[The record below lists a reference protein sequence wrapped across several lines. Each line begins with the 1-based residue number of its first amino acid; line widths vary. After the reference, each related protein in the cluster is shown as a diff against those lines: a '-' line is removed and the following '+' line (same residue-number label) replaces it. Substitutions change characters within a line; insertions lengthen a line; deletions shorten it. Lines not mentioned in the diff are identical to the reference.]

1 MARKKPSTRRKTRS
15 NPRGRL
21 SVRPEG
27 YGFVSTAEGEFF
39 IPESRMRGA
48 FDGDLVEISPL
59 PAEATRGRFAHRET
73 GSRKRAARIVSVVE
87 RVHDIL
93 VGRYEVAEP
102 FGVVVPEDRRIPYDI
117 FTLRSESAHVPD
129 GAVVSVR
136 IMSWPT
142 RHSAATGVVEQVLGF
157 DDDERVMIDLIVASH
172 KLETEFSEASL
183 AQASQAE
190 LGEDSALADGY
201 RDLRSRF
208 VFTVDPADARDFDD
222 ALSFEVVDGSRSAVP
237 RGAVA
242 RVGVHIAD
250 VSHYVPWASSIDL
263 DARRRATSVYL
274 VDRVIPMLPE
284 RLSNDLCSL
293 RPDED
298 RRCMTI
304 DLFIDARGRVV
315 SSDAYPALI
324 RSRARLTYDQAQTLI
339 DGDRESAAGFSGIS
353 DDTLDRLRV
362 CIPALSRIAQQRAAL
377 RTERGGLDFD
387 TVEARVVLDDEGCP
401 IDVSLRRKTAATQ
414 MVEESMIMAN
424 EAAARLLSGHAFPGM
439 YRVHEKPSADD
450 LEGLLPIFQEFPW
463 FDASLEAPVLAGDPF
478 ALARVL
484 ELSDGRPEHE
494 LIVALVLRSMKRAV
508 YSPACDGH
516 FGLASEAYTH
526 FTSPIR
532 RYPDLV
538 VHRMMK
544 ALLFGRGERFD
555 QEVSNIPWLAEHSS
569 RMERTAERASRDSQE
584 AKLVELMESQ
594 VGKRFSALIVGVA
607 TYGLFVRLPN
617 TAEGLVPIDSLG
629 REYFALDPV
638 RHVLAGQDTAVKY
651 RLGQRVDVVLTVADR
666 QTRKLTFKLVP
677 VEQDR
682 PKERKKPRQRDIDRA
697 LRHQQGLDRG

>member
-1 MARKKPSTRRKTRS
+1 
-15 NPRGRL
+15 
-21 SVRPEG
+21 
-27 YGFVSTAEGEFF
+27 
-39 IPESRMRGA
+39 
-48 FDGDLVEISPL
+48 
-59 PAEATRGRFAHRET
+59 
-73 GSRKRAARIVSVVE
+73 
-87 RVHDIL
+87 
-93 VGRYEVAEP
+93 
-102 FGVVVPEDRRIPYDI
+102 
-117 FTLRSESAHVPD
+117 
-129 GAVVSVR
+129 
-136 IMSWPT
+136 
-142 RHSAATGVVEQVLGF
+142 
-157 DDDERVMIDLIVASH
+157 
-172 KLETEFSEASL
+172 
-183 AQASQAE
+183 
-190 LGEDSALADGY
+190 
-201 RDLRSRF
+201 
-208 VFTVDPADARDFDD
+208 
-222 ALSFEVVDGSRSAVP
+222 
-237 RGAVA
+237 VA

-250 VSHYVPWASSIDL
+250 VSHYVPWGSSIDL

-315 SSDAYPALI
+315 SSDAYPALM
-324 RSRARLTYDQAQTLI
+324 RSRVRLTYDQAQTLI
-339 DGDRESAAGFSGIS
+339 DGTRESAVGFSGVPG
-353 DDTLDRLRV
+353 DTLDRLRV

-484 ELSDGRPEHE
+484 ELSRGRPEHE

-516 FGLASEAYTH
+516 FGLASEAYAH

-538 VHRMMK
+538 VHRMVK

-584 AKLVELMESQ
+584 VKLVELMESQ
-594 VGKRFSALIVGVA
+594 VGKRFSALIAGVA

-638 RHVLAGQDTAVKY
+638 RHVLTGQDTAVRY

-666 QTRKLTFKLVP
+666 QTRKLTFKLAP

-682 PKERKKPRQRDIDRA
+682 PKGRKKLRQRDIDRA
-697 LRHQQGLDRG
+697 LRHQRGLDRG